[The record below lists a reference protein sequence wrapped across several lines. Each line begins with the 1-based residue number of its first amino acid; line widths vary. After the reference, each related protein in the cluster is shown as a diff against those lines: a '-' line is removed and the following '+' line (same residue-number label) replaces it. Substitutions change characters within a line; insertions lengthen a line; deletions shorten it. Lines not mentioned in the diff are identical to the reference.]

1 MKLLCVDSEP
11 VYREIISLYAEK
23 ENVTVKS
30 VDNYDDAISAFI
42 DYAPDMVTLDVIIK
56 GGSGFDLVKELKA
69 LSGSRFVPIIC
80 LTSHTTDAVMDK
92 CFKSGADDFIP
103 KPFNEVLFNIRLK
116 THMRHVEL
124 MKEMYRKNKALTYYQ
139 MMIEREHEMA
149 HHVLNHIQTR
159 SENNSE
165 QVAITRLSAASF
177 NGDLALVKTRS
188 DGARL
193 AFVGDFTGH
202 GLPASIGA
210 LPVMH
215 AFFDA
220 VDDLICINELAG
232 QMNRILFSILPDY
245 MFCAGYL
252 ILIAPNGEI
261 TYWGGGMP
269 NAFIRRACGEI
280 DYLRSNHMPLGI
292 LSVSEF
298 EADMQNNTLNAGDT
312 LVIVSDGVL
321 ELKNSRNEMFGDDRV
336 KALIS
341 KSYAEKSLMLAQK
354 MTEKKLTEYRGE
366 YEQLDDITL
375 VALRNEYLQR

>member
-11 VYREIISLYAEK
+11 VYREIISLCAEK
-23 ENVTVKS
+23 EGVTVKS
-30 VDNYDDAISAFI
+30 VASYEEAILAFES
-42 DYAPDMVTLDVIIK
+42 YVPDIVTLDVIVK
-56 GGSGFDLVKELKA
+56 GGSGYNLVQKLKA
-69 LSGSRFVPIIC
+69 LSGSRFVPMIF
-80 LTSHTTDAVMDK
+80 LASHTNDAVMDK
-92 CFKSGADDFIP
+92 CFKAGADDFIP

-139 MMIEREHEMA
+139 TMIEREHEMA
-149 HHVLNHIQTR
+149 HHVLDHIQTR
-159 SENNSE
+159 SEKNSE

-193 AFVGDFTGH
+193 VFVGDFTGH

-210 LPVMH
+210 LPLMQT
-215 AFFDA
+215 FFDG
-220 VDDLICINELAG
+220 VDDLVCVNELAIRI
-232 QMNRILFSILPDY
+232 NRILFSILPDY

-252 ILIAPNGEI
+252 ILMTQVGEI

-269 NAFIRRACGEI
+269 NAFIRRSNGLV
-280 DYLRSNHMPLGI
+280 DYLQSNHMPLGI

-298 EADMQNNTLNAGDT
+298 DADLQSNKLNAGDT
-312 LVIVSDGVL
+312 LIIVSDGVL
-321 ELKNSRNEMFGDDRV
+321 ELKNCHDEMLGDDQV

-341 KSYAEKSLMLAQK
+341 NAYAEKSLIEAQQIIESKLA
-354 MTEKKLTEYRGE
+354 EYLGE
-366 YEQLDDITL
+366 SEQLDDITL
-375 VALRNEYLQR
+375 VALRSPFLQ

>member
-11 VYREIISLYAEK
+11 VYREIISLCAEK
-23 ENVTVKS
+23 ENVNVKS
-30 VDNYDDAISAFI
+30 VGGYEEAIKAFI
-42 DYAPDMVTLDVIIK
+42 DYAPDIVTLDVIIK
-56 GGSGFDLVKELKA
+56 GGSGFDLVQKLKT
-69 LSGSRFVPIIC
+69 LSGSRFVPMIF
-80 LTSHTTDAVMDK
+80 LTSHATDSVMDK

-116 THMRHVEL
+116 THMHHVEL

-139 MMIEREHEMA
+139 TMIEREHEMA
-149 HHVLNHIQTR
+149 HHVLDHIQTR

-165 QVAITRLSAASF
+165 YVAITRLSAASF

-193 AFVGDFTGH
+193 VFVGDFTGH

-220 VDDLICINELAG
+220 VDDLLDVNELAI
-232 QMNRILFSILPDY
+232 QMNRMLFGILPDY

-252 ILIAPNGEI
+252 ILITPNGGI
-261 TYWGGGMP
+261 MYWGGGMP
-269 NAFIRRACGEI
+269 NALIRRAYGNI

-292 LSVSEF
+292 LSANEF
-298 EADMQNNTLNAGDT
+298 EAGLQNNKLNPGDT

-321 ELKNSRNEMFGDDRV
+321 ELTNCRNEMFGDEQV
-336 KALIS
+336 KTLILNAYS
-341 KSYAEKSLMLAQK
+341 EESLILAQK
-354 MTEKKLTEYRGE
+354 KTVKKLTEYRGE
-366 YEQLDDITL
+366 SVQLDDITL
-375 VALRNEYLQR
+375 VALRNA